1 MNLGILPY
9 TKESWMDVGKPASE
23 RANTYT
29 HANYDMVSILFRSV
43 LKVRQNEIMSYQ
55 EIELTRIEI
64 GVLLLVKHST

>member
-1 MNLGILPY
+1 MQVQRYSGTFDRENPHLILGVLPY

-43 LKVRQNEIMSYQ
+43 LKER
-55 EIELTRIEI
+55 
-64 GVLLLVKHST
+64 K